1 MLSCKLMKELMLKD
15 PLFFP
20 ENNTTLWCADQSPER
35 RGGAPRLARATARGA
50 AL

>member
-1 MLSCKLMKELMLKD
+1 MKELMLKD

-20 ENNTTLWCADQSPER
+20 ENNTTMNTTLWCADQSPGR